1 MKSFGLFFL
10 LSLNFLFQE
19 SLWRLPVVHGFS
31 SSNHLITSTQ
41 STADRNEWKNPV
53 NLRRYGKCTMK
64 NADFQLKSSRDMEDT
79 ATKIW
84 DEILDIGESIGIAAS
99 SIPILKRSSVGD
111 SKNLVQ
117 DILELCDQVDAL
129 DAMISPDYG
138 GDVSITPQ
146 VMLSSVGKRIRKGAL
161 QYKRYEMLVELLKKD
176 YPAYVT
182 TASFLSPSRLSRWD
196 IPNAQDVPYDLNFA
210 NAKVDATE
218 IISSSTEDASRIMRN
233 ASALLSYESEGAVLV
248 PDCSLD
254 SIEYK
259 ESLLDQLL
267 LYIFR
272 KLVTQNTGG
281 VTSSK
286 SGILGLL
293 DQGRTFMLQA
303 NQTSEAQHTM
313 VQDTLAGLMTPV
325 LPPFYRIFMSGIV
338 PKLGTPV
345 DGKQYGP
352 WFYAPFLT
360 SMVTPTF
367 FGFLVGPSYPNRRKD
382 GEYGGLLVEKC
393 KFLQESNCKGLCLH
407 QCKLPAQ
414 QFFSD
419 TLGLPLTVSP
429 NFVTQECQWSFGEVP
444 LPVTEDA
451 SFPKGCL
458 TGCESRRMVN
468 ERRKESKNLS
478 FVDLCSS

>member
-1 MKSFGLFFL
+1 MKPLLLFFL
-10 LSLNFLFQE
+10 VSSTVLFSE
-19 SLWRLPVVHGFS
+19 DWLRHVAVCGFS
-31 SSNHLITSTQ
+31 SSTHPVTSPL
-41 STADRNEWKNPV
+41 STAKKN
-53 NLRRYGKCTMK
+53 LSRYGECTTK
-64 NADFQLKSSRDMEDT
+64 KVAFPLRSSRDIGDT
-79 ATKIW
+79 AAIIW
-84 DEILDIGESIGIAAS
+84 DELRDIGESIGIMAS
-99 SIPILKRSSVGD
+99 SILVLKRPSAVD

-117 DILELCDQVDAL
+117 DVLQLCDQVEAL
-129 DAMISPDYG
+129 DKVISLGSSSDS
-138 GDVSITPQ
+138 SITLQ
-146 VMLSSVGKRIRKGAL
+146 MVLSSVSKRIRKAAL
-161 QYKRYEMLVELLKKD
+161 QYKRYEMLVELLKTD
-176 YPAYVT
+176 YSAYVT
-182 TASFLSPSRLSRWD
+182 TVSFLSPSRLLRWD
-196 IPNAQDVPYDLNFA
+196 VPNVQDVPYDRNLA
-210 NAKVDATE
+210 NSNVNPTVIMSFSTKNAA
-218 IISSSTEDASRIMRN
+218 SSMKN
-233 ASALLSYESEGAVLV
+233 ASAALSYVSEGAVLV
-248 PDCSLD
+248 PDCSLENILY
-254 SIEYK
+254 S

-293 DQGRTFMLQA
+293 EQGRTFMLQA

-313 VQDTLAGLMTPV
+313 VQDTLAGLMTPI
-325 LPPFYRIFMSGIV
+325 LPPFYRLFMSGIV
-338 PKLGTPV
+338 PELGTSV

-360 SMVTPTF
+360 SVVTPTF
-367 FGFLVGPSYPNRRKD
+367 FGFLVGPSYPNRRRD

-444 LPVTEDA
+444 LPVAEDT

-458 TGCESRRMVN
+458 TGCESRKMVN
-468 ERRKESKNLS
+468 ERRKESKNLA
-478 FVDLCSS
+478 FQDLCNS